1 MKLLAAVAGLLL
13 LTACGTGPGM
23 MNNRSTDGY
32 PYSRPTCTAP
42 AGLAGRVI
50 TVTLAD
56 PGMSQMMSGPAP
68 MGSRMTLRA
77 SATTVSSG
85 VVTFVAGNRG
95 WRTHE
100 LVVLPLP
107 AGSVAG
113 QRVPGPDG
121 KVDES
126 GSLGEASASCAAGA
140 GDGIAAGAV
149 GWLTLDL
156 APGHYELICNLTNH
170 YADAMYQELTVTGP

>member
-1 MKLLAAVAGLLL
+1 MKLLATAAGLVL
-13 LTACGTGPGM
+13 LTACGSPGPGM
-23 MNNRSTDGY
+23 MHGDASGY

-42 AGLAGRVI
+42 ANLPGPVI

-56 PGMSQMMSGPAP
+56 PGMSRMMSGPAP
-68 MGSRMTLRA
+68 MGSRMALRA
-77 SATTVSSG
+77 SATTVVSG
-85 VVTFVAGNRG
+85 LVTFVAANRG

-107 AGSVAG
+107 TGSVAG

-140 GDGIAAGAV
+140 GDGITAGAV

-156 APGHYELICNLTNH
+156 PPGHYELICNLTNH
-170 YADAMYQELTVTGP
+170 YANAMYQELTVTRP